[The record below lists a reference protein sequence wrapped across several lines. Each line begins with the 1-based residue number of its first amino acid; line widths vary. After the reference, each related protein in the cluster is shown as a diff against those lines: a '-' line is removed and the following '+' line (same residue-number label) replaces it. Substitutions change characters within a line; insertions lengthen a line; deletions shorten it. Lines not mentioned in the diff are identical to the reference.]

1 MREFKVNDLI
11 TLRLIDG
18 KTVLFVNNRE
28 FKQCKM
34 LLLNVLIHEEPT
46 EEIKSIDD
54 AASYLDRSNIFGH
67 IDKEEEFWAHCS
79 NLQVWVENNYNTD
92 ILHRNLAFPLL
103 EILSKEGDKIAK
115 QRFREEIA
123 RRYKYGGQNVQVYL
137 FREKYLDYLTNDDML
152 SGIFIPEEASFM
164 AKIFE
169 SGSKYRLI
177 PKFGL
182 VDEQTGGNT
191 KYISLKNGRINELEF
206 EIKSNLLRVPSEI
219 ESLKTLELLHIYIG
233 SHSDN
238 IFGEEFKT
246 ESVRHLTITCGVMD
260 TIIPDLFCYFPNL
273 MLLYIEGI
281 NTQDIVRLDDSFKN
295 LILIKGINCK
305 PIVRLENSLKNLKEL
320 EFLDLHNVRLDELPD
335 TVVNLKKL
343 IYIDLAYT
351 SIKRLSLPIIETLKR
366 TGALKN
372 SNLILLPEEF
382 D

>member
-1 MREFKVNDLI
+1 MREFKVNNLI
-11 TLRLIDG
+11 TLRLIGG

-34 LLLNVLIHEEPT
+34 LLLNVSINEEST

-54 AASYLDRSNIFGH
+54 AASYLDSSNIVGH
-67 IDKEEEFWAHCS
+67 IDKDEEFWAHCS

-115 QRFREEIA
+115 QRFIEEIA
-123 RRYKYGGQNVQVYL
+123 RRYKYGGFSVQAYL
-137 FREKYLDYLTNDDML
+137 LEEKYIDYLTYDDFL

-164 AKIFE
+164 AKIFD

-182 VDEQTGGNT
+182 LDGQIRDNT
-191 KYISLKNGRINELEF
+191 KFISLKNGRIKQLEF
-206 EIKSNLLRVPSEI
+206 EIKNKLHRVPSEI
-219 ESLKTLELLHIYIG
+219 ENLKALERLHIYIE

-246 ESVRHLTITCGVMD
+246 ESVRHLTITCGVID

-273 MLLYIEGI
+273 MLLRIKGVNNI
-281 NTQDIVRLDDSFKN
+281 RPVVKFDNSFK
-295 LILIKGINCK
+295 K
-305 PIVRLENSLKNLKEL
+305 LEKLKFLELYNVSLDK
-320 EFLDLHNVRLDELPD
+320 LPD
-335 TVVNLKKL
+335 TIVSLKKL
-343 IYIDLAYT
+343 RFIDLTCT
-351 SIKRLSLPIIETLKR
+351 SIKSISVPIIETLKR
-366 TGALKN
+366 TGALTSIKLHKN
-372 SNLILLPEEF
+372 SNLVISVEEIKNLKKKVRLKLWPY
-382 D
+382 